1 MEGGGYEITITVVIK
16 FITIIIVIV
25 TIISKPSSLKESVAD
40 EDVVR
45 LRGLGAQQPVGDPKL
60 PTQYCT
66 QLYCYTQLN
75 IVSNIIVLYNLLHC
89 NIVTI
94 SNICLVVSSWRR
106 LEPQQ

>member
-16 FITIIIVIV
+16 FITIVIV

-66 QLYCYTQLN
+66 QLYCYTKLN

-106 LEPQQ
+106 LEPQ

>member
-25 TIISKPSSLKESVAD
+25 IVISKPSSLKESVAD

-66 QLYCYTQLN
+66 QLYCYTQ
-75 IVSNIIVLYNLLHC
+75 H
-89 NIVTI
+89 
-94 SNICLVVSSWRR
+94 
-106 LEPQQ
+106 